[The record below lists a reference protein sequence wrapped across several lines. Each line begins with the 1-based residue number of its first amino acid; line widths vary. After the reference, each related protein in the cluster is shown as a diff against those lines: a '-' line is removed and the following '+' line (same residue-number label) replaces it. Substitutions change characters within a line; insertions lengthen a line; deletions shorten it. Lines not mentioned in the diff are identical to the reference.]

1 MTVLL
6 NYLTS
11 ACDHSYARIL
21 RWIRTISSFWL
32 KWISPV
38 ARHVTAESKG
48 TIEFWSAFAC
58 HVFDLHAAQTTND
71 FLFWLALFLYFFKIV
86 LQTDLCRHSRRL
98 VRSSYNR
105 GLAIV
110 PARGPKIHRYRI
122 TSYKRLVLVTKE
134 RLISAWTCNVTSK
147 VKSVDGSRDGRS
159 VSPGHT
165 GRCFRESCVLS
176 SFSKNLKILE
186 NYMLS
191 RALVF

>member
-1 MTVLL
+1 MLSRHVWVVDLSLVFKKYSYNVPGCFSSFMTVLL

-122 TSYKRLVLVTKE
+122 TSYKRTIDICLNLQ
-134 RLISAWTCNVTSK
+134 CNL
-147 VKSVDGSRDGRS
+147 
-159 VSPGHT
+159 
-165 GRCFRESCVLS
+165 ES
-176 SFSKNLKILE
+176 
-186 NYMLS
+186 
-191 RALVF
+191 